1 MLTPPPMIHPNL
13 LLASSG
19 SWEVGN
25 LRCEV
30 PPNSPNLSNYG
41 PARLIDARIF
51 GILWK
56 LEPGEV
62 FALQAL
68 QTLGKF
74 EPGDVSATSDAKTP
88 PVSNFPRICE
98 AGSAK
103 TSPDSYVHKCMH
115 AFMPTYVHT
124 HACIYIYTH
133 VYMVQRC

>member
-1 MLTPPPMIHPNL
+1 MTNIMMIIVVSSTIAISVCTYIHTHTTYIYRYMLTPPPMIHPNL

-74 EPGDVSATSDAKTP
+74 EPGDVLA
-88 PVSNFPRICE
+88 NFGCE
-98 AGSAK
+98 NTARLEFRKIPEA
-103 TSPDSYVHKCMH
+103 
-115 AFMPTYVHT
+115 
-124 HACIYIYTH
+124 
-133 VYMVQRC
+133 